1 MRASQRARDA
11 AARLCIRSAAP
22 RSRELPPERSPSRSG
37 CRKTAGG
44 QGLWWINDITLVR
57 TVTLSLYLQQPFTGQ
72 VPLVDVA
79 ISGAA
84 KEDVSVHGQRLHAV
98 LMRRL
103 EGVAGA
109 DAALGAFSHF
119 MHLKK
124 QKRRRDRSSPPAL
137 SGIGLKEIKARI
149 HFHQASVKAYCLT
162 LI

>member
-1 MRASQRARDA
+1 MSQRARDA

-22 RSRELPPERSPSRSG
+22 RSQELPPERSPSHSG
-37 CRKTAGG
+37 CRKTAGR
-44 QGLWWINDITLVR
+44 QSLWWINDITFVI
-57 TVTLSLYLQQPFTGQ
+57 TYPVTLSPYLQQPFTGQ
-72 VPLVDVA
+72 VPLLDVA
-79 ISGAA
+79 ISGPT

-124 QKRRRDRSSPPAL
+124 QK
-137 SGIGLKEIKARI
+137 
-149 HFHQASVKAYCLT
+149 T
-162 LI
+162 

>member
-1 MRASQRARDA
+1 MSQRARDA

-37 CRKTAGG
+37 CRKTAGR
-44 QGLWWINDITLVR
+44 QSLWWINDITFVI
-57 TVTLSLYLQQPFTGQ
+57 TYPVTLSPYLQQPFTGQ
-72 VPLVDVA
+72 VPLLDVA
-79 ISGAA
+79 ISGPT

-124 QKRRRDRSSPPAL
+124 QK
-137 SGIGLKEIKARI
+137 
-149 HFHQASVKAYCLT
+149 T
-162 LI
+162 